1 MKFLLNLKPVTML
14 QLLEESRG
22 DLVAFRISG
31 NVDKNDYNVMLPVLE
46 EKIKQHGKI
55 RVYAEVQ
62 DVEAYSLRAL
72 YDEVKFDVTH
82 AANFSRAAIVG
93 DSDWIDW
100 LTVMAQPF
108 TTANIKYFDFSQ
120 REAAWEWIHEGLNIE
135 A

>member
-1 MKFLLNLKPVTML
+1 ML
-14 QLLEESRG
+14 QLLEESKG
-22 DLVAFRISG
+22 DLVALRISG

-72 YDEVKFDVTH
+72 YEDIKFDIKH
-82 AANFSRAAIVG
+82 AAHFSRAAIVG
-93 DSDWIDW
+93 DRAWIDW

-108 TTANIKYFDFSQ
+108 TTANVKYFDFSQ
-120 REAAWEWIHEGLNIE
+120 RDAAWEWIHEGLNID

>member
-1 MKFLLNLKPVTML
+1 ML

-46 EKIKQHGKI
+46 ERIRQHGKI

-72 YDEVKFDVTH
+72 YEDVKFDIKH
-82 AANFSRAAIVG
+82 AASFSRAAIVG
-93 DSDWIDW
+93 DRSWIDW
-100 LTVMAQPF
+100 LTVMAAPF
-108 TTANIKYFDFSQ
+108 TTANVKYYDFSQ
-120 REAAWEWIHEGLNIE
+120 REAAWEWVHEGLNPD

>member
-1 MKFLLNLKPVTML
+1 ML
-14 QLLEESRG
+14 QLLEESKG

-31 NVDKNDYNVMLPVLE
+31 DVDKNDYNVMLPVLE

-93 DSDWIDW
+93 DSAWIDW
-100 LTVMAQPF
+100 LTVMARPF

-120 REAAWEWIHEGLNIE
+120 REAAWEWIHEGLQID